1 MNQLNVKQ
9 RVLELQHIRSREA
22 FNIVDELFTI
32 VLNKARSAVEGPTRS
47 IPFSQQKLE
56 LSNKQ
61 LYWALRVKQL
71 QGKRI
76 NVERMQRRQE
86 LRKIED
92 TCQTLEQAEAQY
104 KKEKEKW
111 EIFKQN
117 QLLLVLFKKPD
128 YF

>member
-1 MNQLNVKQ
+1 MNQLKVKQ
-9 RVLELQHIRSREA
+9 RVLELKHIRSREA
-22 FNIVDELFTI
+22 FNIIDELFTT
-32 VLNKARSAVEGPTRS
+32 VLNKARSAVEGLIRS

-86 LRKIED
+86 LGKIED
-92 TCQTLEQAEAQY
+92 TC
-104 KKEKEKW
+104 
-111 EIFKQN
+111 
-117 QLLLVLFKKPD
+117 
-128 YF
+128 

>member
-1 MNQLNVKQ
+1 M
-9 RVLELQHIRSREA
+9 
-22 FNIVDELFTI
+22 
-32 VLNKARSAVEGPTRS
+32 
-47 IPFSQQKLE
+47 
-56 LSNKQ
+56 
-61 LYWALRVKQL
+61 

-86 LRKIED
+86 LGKIED

-117 QLLLVLFKKPD
+117 QLLHKEQELLDQYAGNIYGEDEQQILENRKKAIKTVRVML
-128 YF
+128 